1 MSRGGEGVEPP
12 GGGGGVKRE
21 TGARALCVVCCF
33 ALRCPLIHNH
43 LGSRTSPQAG
53 QESSE
58 GSDGRVHAWAP
69 SEWKGENDGVWVETS
84 LFLHS
89 FFPVAVWERQ
99 PFSCPPHPAQRATM
113 VRSII
118 PPTQSHRPA
127 LTPPTSERESAQA
140 EKRAYFFRAR
150 HPMLLP
156 SRPCTPIH
164 APLSPTSLTHHA
176 PTPLIQVLNELGQK
190 ITDALARVAGD
201 GGSASGGGVDE
212 AAVDACLKDIC
223 TALLQVCDVG
233 R

>member
-1 MSRGGEGVEPP
+1 
-12 GGGGGVKRE
+12 
-21 TGARALCVVCCF
+21 
-33 ALRCPLIHNH
+33 
-43 LGSRTSPQAG
+43 
-53 QESSE
+53 
-58 GSDGRVHAWAP
+58 
-69 SEWKGENDGVWVETS
+69 
-84 LFLHS
+84 
-89 FFPVAVWERQ
+89 
-99 PFSCPPHPAQRATM
+99 
-113 VRSII
+113 
-118 PPTQSHRPA
+118 
-127 LTPPTSERESAQA
+127 
-140 EKRAYFFRAR
+140 
-150 HPMLLP
+150 MLLP